1 MKTKKQIAAVFKELT
16 DRREAQISH
25 YMTAFDMERF
35 QAAIEVD
42 SSAPTTTNWEQLVLL
57 GIDPHTAPLS
67 DLIHGLSL
75 WGVFLLHTNHLA
87 DDVLRAH
94 IVSKV
99 LHDPISMIPPNDDMS
114 EFIDMSCSRTATDTD
129 VSDRDAYLP
138 RSKNGTP
145 DHV

>member
-16 DRREAQISH
+16 DRREAQITH
-25 YMTAFDMERF
+25 YMTAFNMERF

-57 GIDPHTAPLS
+57 GIDPNTAPLY
-67 DLIHGLSL
+67 DIIHGLSL
-75 WGVFLLHTNHLA
+75 WGVFLLSTNHLP
-87 DDVLRAH
+87 DEVLRAH

-99 LHDPISMIPPNDDMS
+99 LRDPITMIPPNDDMS

-129 VSDRDAYLP
+129 VADRDAHLP
-138 RSKNGTP
+138 RPKNGIA